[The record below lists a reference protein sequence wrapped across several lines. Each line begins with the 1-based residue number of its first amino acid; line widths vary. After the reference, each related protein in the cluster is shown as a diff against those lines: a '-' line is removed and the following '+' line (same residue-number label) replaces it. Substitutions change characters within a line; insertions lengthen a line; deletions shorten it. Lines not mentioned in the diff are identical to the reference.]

1 MAVGINSTVRL
12 FADDKIAF
20 NRFQD
25 VTMEFVLM
33 FYRFD
38 FSADGKY
45 VAFLWVKHLFPLLL
59 P

>member
-1 MAVGINSTVRL
+1 VTSQVFIN
-12 FADDKIAF
+12 F

-38 FSADGKY
+38 FSTDGKY

-59 P
+59 TYWWFV